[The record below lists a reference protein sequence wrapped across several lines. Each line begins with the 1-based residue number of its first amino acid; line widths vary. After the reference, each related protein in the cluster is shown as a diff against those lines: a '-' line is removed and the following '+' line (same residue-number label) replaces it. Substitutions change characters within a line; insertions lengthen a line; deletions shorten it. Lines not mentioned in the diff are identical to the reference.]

1 MEIRSNKVYYF
12 KFSKLADV
20 DNTEKEFEHPFYNDI
35 SNCINQE
42 ENKYVGFTDND
53 DIFVRLN
60 DYKVSMIAEVFNK
73 HGFEFEI
80 LDVTEP
86 VIKGD
91 IQKKYPEVEVLTP
104 HLFEDFRY
112 DNTTIDDVL
121 DKINKKGIDSLD
133 EIDKEILKS

>member
-1 MEIRSNKVYYF
+1 MEIKSNKVYHF
-12 KFSKLADV
+12 KFSKLVDI

-35 SNCINQE
+35 SNCVNQE
-42 ENKYVGFTDND
+42 ENKYLGFTDND
-53 DIFVRLN
+53 DVFVRLN
-60 DYKVSMIAEVFNK
+60 DYKVSMIAEVFKK

-80 LDVTEP
+80 LDVTDS

-91 IQKKYPEVEVLTP
+91 IQKQYPEVEALTP

-121 DKINKKGIDSLD
+121 DKINEKGIDSLD